1 MLQNRKLDVCAL
13 RPLVDLC
20 VVSGDE
26 NLHKPDPEIFR
37 RAASRMG
44 VGCHNCVYVGD
55 HPVNDIEGARRAGM
69 RPIYINAFDGPLHPE
84 NVTEIHTL
92 SELTE
97 IF

>member
-1 MLQNRKLDVCAL
+1 MSAPCARL
-13 RPLVDLC
+13 WISRGLGRRESAQAGSRDLPP
-20 VVSGDE
+20 GR
-26 NLHKPDPEIFR
+26 L
-37 RAASRMG
+37 RMG